1 MEGGDVGEGAEG
13 WGGEGGE
20 AGAAYYC
27 YGDWVWRGLLVI
39 DRKLGVG
46 GALPAY
52 VVGRLSI
59 LAVVLG
65 VRWETGRGLSMKKPL
80 EKRNCWSLVSMHLF
94 GAAKLGLYNSVKFDV
109 KHYGRNPKVKILELK
124 TTPVRD

>member
-1 MEGGDVGEGAEG
+1 LEGGDVGEGGEG

-27 YGDWVWRGLLVI
+27 YGDWVWRGVLVI
-39 DRKLGVG
+39 SRKLGVG

-59 LAVVLG
+59 LVVVLG
-65 VRWETGRGLSMKKPL
+65 VRWEIGRGLSMKKPL
-80 EKRNCWSLVSMHLF
+80 EERNWLSLVSMHLF
-94 GAAKLGLYNSVKFDV
+94 GVPNLGLYKIVKFDV
-109 KHYGRNPKVKILELK
+109 KHYGRNPRVKI
-124 TTPVRD
+124 